1 MILSPPRCTWRHLS
15 RIVLASHHAG
25 REGPFTVA
33 EDKTRVI
40 QKEFSRLIHM
50 LVCNG
55 FKLESPNLYQ
65 ICIFGFSQLVLK
77 MGLLTLTIKVIWPF
91 RLRISSLFLVSSISQ
106 LALRIG
112 LDMMEAS
119 VVFQQIV
126 KHSSRTVCCYAWW
139 DKKNGWTEIHTH
151 KTMVLVLFDHDSLQ
165 ATGLDA

>member
-1 MILSPPRCTWRHLS
+1 MILSPSRCTWRHLS

-65 ICIFGFSQLVLK
+65 ICIFNWILSAGIEN
-77 MGLLTLTIKVIWPF
+77 GVINLD
-91 RLRISSLFLVSSISQ
+91 RQGHLAISTQNFKSVSS
-106 LALRIG
+106 
-112 LDMMEAS
+112 
-119 VVFQQIV
+119 
-126 KHSSRTVCCYAWW
+126 
-139 DKKNGWTEIHTH
+139 
-151 KTMVLVLFDHDSLQ
+151 
-165 ATGLDA
+165 